1 MVCLGAARRPAGG
14 HPDKWEMGCYSL
26 QAKAKGV
33 HLTGIYSAMYS
44 AKHDEDTQM
53 VISL

>member
-44 AKHDEDTQM
+44 
-53 VISL
+53 